1 MEYGWHQLPTIECLE
16 KPSNRILLANA
27 EPEKMSWMDS
37 PSHTPRNEA
46 GTGIYLH
53 VAPSSDPLHLAGCVP
68 SVASSP
74 SLPLWRLSTYL
85 KEPGDNSWESGWSI
99 RAAVY
104 RGLVGWNTAVTIY
117 TNLPFTK
124 LTMQRTCPSSSRRL
138 CWEPEIGFPFASKN
152 SQLQLGSWPS
162 PRHREAY
169 QGAKT
174 TLRVQ
179 VHKKQGY
186 SRQMLKTHATSVFVK
201 AGLHAA

>member
-1 MEYGWHQLPTIECLE
+1 MTVTCQNSALPKNIYIKLDKIRFYRICQAKFTQVSADYPLNTVWGFMLTSAFTRNKMEYGWHQLPTIECLE

-85 KEPGDNSWESGWSI
+85 KEPGDNSWESGW
-99 RAAVY
+99 V
-104 RGLVGWNTAVTIY
+104 
-117 TNLPFTK
+117 
-124 LTMQRTCPSSSRRL
+124 
-138 CWEPEIGFPFASKN
+138 
-152 SQLQLGSWPS
+152 
-162 PRHREAY
+162 
-169 QGAKT
+169 
-174 TLRVQ
+174 
-179 VHKKQGY
+179 
-186 SRQMLKTHATSVFVK
+186 
-201 AGLHAA
+201 